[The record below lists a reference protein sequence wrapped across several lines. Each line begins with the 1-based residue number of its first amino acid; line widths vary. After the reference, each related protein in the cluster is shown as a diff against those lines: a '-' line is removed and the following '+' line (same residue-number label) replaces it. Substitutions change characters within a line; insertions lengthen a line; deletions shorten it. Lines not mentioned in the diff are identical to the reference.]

1 MLQECEGKGVASSWR
16 LEITQHLPA
25 TPELGKHIFIQSG
38 GNSKPLRG
46 ISYVASQEHVFFEPV
61 LIEEDEEDV
70 SPKEKGSDTNE
81 EEMLEFIEE
90 DEEDVNPKEKG
101 KWGIPMNF
109 SSSSSFVSLLFS
121 LGLTSS
127 SSSSSINTSLKKH
140 APH

>member
-1 MLQECEGKGVASSWR
+1 MRLILVEYFEETTGITGIKPIIKCCKSVQGKVWLLCEVILR

-46 ISYVASQEHVFFEPV
+46 IGYVASEEHVFFEPV

-70 SPKEKGSDTNE
+70 SPKEKGSDTDE

-90 DEEDVNPKEKG
+90 DEEDVNPRRRADEG
-101 KWGIPMNF
+101 
-109 SSSSSFVSLLFS
+109 SQ
-121 LGLTSS
+121 
-127 SSSSSINTSLKKH
+127 
-140 APH
+140 